1 MYFCGLFWWKWKFHK
16 VCNFQSIKSPVEL
29 NSLLSKFSC
38 YITWLLYQLVVIS
51 WLLYL
56 HYKLTVID
64 KQQSVSLNIMS
75 VHLSDFADFLNIF
88 TRYRSKQSTSKLSVM
103 ATRMVLSP
111 VFSSLRNHFCWT
123 KMTINLVNV
132 FSRPAVRILFK
143 FNTCLVNIG

>member
-29 NSLLSKFSC
+29 NILLSKFSC

-75 VHLSDFADFLNIF
+75 LHLSDFADFLNIF
-88 TRYRSKQSTSKLSVM
+88 IRYRSKQSTSKLSVM

>member
-1 MYFCGLFWWKWKFHK
+1 M
-16 VCNFQSIKSPVEL
+16 KSPVVL
-29 NSLLSKFSC
+29 NSLLSKFFC

-56 HYKLTVID
+56 HYKFRSLTVTD

-88 TRYRSKQSTSKLSVM
+88 IRYRSKQSTSKLSVM

-111 VFSSLRNHFCWT
+111 VFFLIKKSFLLNENDNKLSKCFL
-123 KMTINLVNV
+123 K
-132 FSRPAVRILFK
+132 
-143 FNTCLVNIG
+143 TCSPYSF